1 MSLFRKK
8 AVFAAKVE
16 ATPGTAETL
25 ASADA
30 AFLASEMNIQR
41 TSTVIER
48 EATGSFGKRA
58 SSVSGAR
65 GSYSF
70 RIDLA
75 WDGTTTLPAFATVLL
90 AGCGYVNSSGTLT
103 PRSED
108 AGANVKTLTIGKYI
122 DGVYKRLCGCAGNA
136 RFVMKAGD
144 QITIEFTFEGVWV
157 APTDTAMIAHTPPA
171 LMPWKAAAATTT
183 YDGVAMCWANCT
195 IDLGNE
201 LYLEECANTA
211 TGFSKCVIVDRK
223 PMITIDPEAVTVAVQ
238 NRYGMF
244 DTEDE
249 NVFSLAIARAG
260 ATITF
265 AAPRAQIVSI
275 EEGERNKIVIENI
288 ELQCNKNGAVNDQD
302 LSIDFQEAT

>member
-1 MSLFRKK
+1 MSMFRKK

-16 ATPGTAETL
+16 ATPGTAESLT
-25 ASADA
+25 SAEG

-65 GSYSF
+65 GTYSF
-70 RIDLA
+70 KIDLH
-75 WDGTTTLPAFATVLL
+75 WDGTATLPSWALVLL
-90 AGCGYVNSSGTLT
+90 AGCGYVNATGALT
-103 PRSED
+103 PRSEA
-108 AGANVKTLTIGKYI
+108 AGTNVKTLTIGKYI
-122 DGVYKRLCGCAGNA
+122 DGVYKRLAGCAGNA

-171 LMPWKAAAATTT
+171 QMPWKAAAVATT
-183 YDGVAMCWANCT
+183 YDSENWCWANCT

-201 LYLEECANTA
+201 LYLEECANSP

-223 PMITIDPEAVTVAVQ
+223 PMVTIDPESVSVATQ
-238 NRYGMF
+238 DRFGMF
-244 DTEDE
+244 DAEEE
-249 NVFSLAIARAG
+249 NAFSLELSRAG
-260 ATITF
+260 ATIEF
-265 AAPRAQIVSI
+265 SAPRAQIVKI
-275 EEGERNKIVIENI
+275 EEAERNKIVIDNI
-288 ELQCNKNGAVNDQD
+288 DLQLNKNGATADQD
-302 LSIDFQEAT
+302 LSIIFTGAA